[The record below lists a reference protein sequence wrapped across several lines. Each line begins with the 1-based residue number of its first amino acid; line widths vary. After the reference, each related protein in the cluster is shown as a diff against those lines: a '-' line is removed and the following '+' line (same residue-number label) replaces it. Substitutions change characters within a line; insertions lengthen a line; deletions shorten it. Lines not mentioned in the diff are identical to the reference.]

1 MASSYI
7 AMIIKNMFSKNVESA
22 FSVLIANYDFSI
34 VESYDGYARLDSPFV
49 SIDVT
54 YDFRKSFEVGIEF
67 YELRDGVRHP
77 TIPYNLGEV
86 FREHSVPDAHKA
98 SFFQNS
104 NEDQVLVFLRE
115 AATRLVQYC
124 EPCLRGEPKTFT
136 ALAQRRSIE
145 AREYTRKM
153 QIESARVRA
162 EEAWRKKN
170 YQGFIA
176 VYQGLADSLPESDK
190 KKLEYAIRQC
200 NVQS

>member
-1 MASSYI
+1 MASACI
-7 AMIIKNMFSKNVESA
+7 AMISKEIFSRNVESA
-22 FSVLIANYDFSI
+22 FSVLITNYDFSV
-34 VESYDGYARLDSPFV
+34 VESNDGYVRLDSPFV

-54 YDFRKSFEVGIEF
+54 YDFRNSFEVGIEF
-67 YELRDGVRHP
+67 YELRDGVRYP
-77 TIPYNLGEV
+77 TIPFNIGEV
-86 FREHSVPDAHKA
+86 LREHSVPNAHNA
-98 SFFQNS
+98 SFFQS
-104 NEDQVLVFLRE
+104 SKEDDVLVFIRE
-115 AATRLVQYC
+115 TAARLVHHC
-124 EPCLRGEPKTFT
+124 EPCLRGEPKTFA

-145 AREYTRKM
+145 ASEYTRKM